1 MESFDI
7 DICKYA
13 SMQDEKDIVV
23 DLRNPDL
30 FSFGSLPQAI
40 NIPLDRLGEL
50 MDLPYDRKVY
60 VFCQAGEKS
69 EGVAELLRQMGYEAW
84 NLSGGYREYLK
95 MILQETI

>member
-1 MESFDI
+1 MDSFSI

-13 SMQDEKDIVV
+13 AMQNAEDIVV

-30 FSFGSLPQAI
+30 FAFGSLPHAV

-84 NLSGGYREYLK
+84 HLSGGYRKYLK
-95 MILQETI
+95 MILQK

>member
-1 MESFDI
+1 MDSFNI

-13 SMQDEKDIVV
+13 AIQDEKDIVV

-30 FSFGSLPQAI
+30 FSFGSLPHAI

-50 MDLPYDRKVY
+50 MDLPYGRKVY

-69 EGVAELLRQMGYEAW
+69 EGVAELLCQMGYEAW
-84 NLSGGYREYLK
+84 NLSGGYRKYLK
-95 MILQETI
+95 MIPQE